1 MAVQKNK
8 YPITHVLV
16 DCENVGLSGFLEI
29 VSKTDGQLLKFILFH
44 NKDNKLNIPL
54 SMVDDFCNAKSDGRI
69 ECVELSLPANMTKK
83 QAENALDF
91 YIAYYIG
98 TILPFSPF
106 NSHCVILSK
115 DKDYDPLIC
124 HVQKDFPDRCE
135 RLESYDQLKKILNL
149 NSNSVKI
156 QEVAKSAVVKE
167 PVIEKNEESNIDVY
181 KRFLKKKGWVYFPK
195 STLRKIY
202 SFACAATL
210 EKPMSRLELINQIIT
225 QKIVDLTKTQINNAV
240 SIFARSGLIE
250 AAGSE
255 SSGWHYKRTP
265 LYWRE
270 IDKAMLTRMES
281 FFDSKENV
289 PDSTSIKQMLYG
301 KYEEEDANS
310 LLKEIFDKDVV
321 NS

>member
-16 DCENVGLSGFLEI
+16 DCENVGLSGLLEI

-135 RLESYDQLKKILNL
+135 RLESYDQLKKSLGLCDAKKPVEKKPSTSAEINAENVLNRL
-149 NSNSVKI
+149 KKSPKNRP
-156 QEVAKSAVVKE
+156 AKKSTLITSMQSWAK
-167 PVIEKNEESNIDVY
+167 PNG
-181 KRFLKKKGWVYFPK
+181 LKKK
-195 STLRKIY
+195 I
-202 SFACAATL
+202 AEQIIAEL
-210 EKPMSRLELINQIIT
+210 EKTGKIKILEN
-225 QKIVDLTKTQINNAV
+225 
-240 SIFARSGLIE
+240 
-250 AAGSE
+250 
-255 SSGWHYKRTP
+255 
-265 LYWRE
+265 
-270 IDKAMLTRMES
+270 DKLEY
-281 FFDSKENV
+281 N
-289 PDSTSIKQMLYG
+289 L
-301 KYEEEDANS
+301 N
-310 LLKEIFDKDVV
+310 
-321 NS
+321 